1 MDSIDAFRSNLADK
15 PPNNNIGLVRGL
27 GIFSLA
33 LGAVE
38 LAKPGAIARVVGA
51 KRNNATKTAIRA
63 IGVREVAAGVSV
75 LARPRRAWPLWSR
88 VVGDAIDLG
97 MIGLVGRAHGR
108 KQFARV
114 LGAALAV
121 AGVMALDVRAARRA
135 HRPSSS
141 PPIVYAVTIN
151 KSPSEVYAFFR
162 TLSRLPLFMDYLE
175 SVTEHG
181 DTSHWVAKLPVIGTV
196 AWDAKL
202 KADRPGQLI
211 EWETVPGST
220 IKQHG
225 RVTFTRAPGRNATE
239 MRLEL
244 RMGVRGTPAT
254 EALAKLLAKPEAK
267 GDLKR
272 LKQVIETGEVL
283 YSDATE
289 HARPYPAQP
298 ARHGEHK
305 HPRLFAP
312 NPPMARKEGA
322 R

>member
-1 MDSIDAFRSNLADK
+1 MDSIDTFRSKLPDK
-15 PPNNNIGLVRGL
+15 PPNNIGLARGL

-38 LAKPGAIARVVGA
+38 LVTPGAIARVVGA
-51 KRNNATKTAIRA
+51 NRNVKTSTAIRA
-63 IGVREVAAGVSV
+63 LGAREVAAGVTV
-75 LARPRRAWPLWSR
+75 LANPRRAWPLWSR
-88 VVGDAIDLG
+88 VFGDAIDLG

-108 KQFARV
+108 RRLTRV

-121 AGVMALDVRAARRA
+121 AGVMAVDIIAARRA
-135 HRPSSS
+135 RRPQGSR
-141 PPIVYAVTIN
+141 PIVYSVTIN
-151 KSPSEVYAFFR
+151 KPPDEVYAFFR
-162 TLSRLPLFMDYLE
+162 KLSRLPLFMDYLE
-175 SVTEHG
+175 SVTESG
-181 DTSHWVAKLPVIGTV
+181 DTSHWVAKLPLVGTV

-202 KADRPGQLI
+202 KVDRPGELL
-211 EWETVPGST
+211 EWETVPGSK

-239 MRLEL
+239 VRLEL
-244 RMGVRGTPAT
+244 RLGVRGTPAS

-289 HARPYPAQP
+289 HDRPYPAQP

-305 HPRLFAP
+305 RPRLFAP
-312 NPPMARKEGA
+312 NPPTARKEGVQ
-322 R
+322 